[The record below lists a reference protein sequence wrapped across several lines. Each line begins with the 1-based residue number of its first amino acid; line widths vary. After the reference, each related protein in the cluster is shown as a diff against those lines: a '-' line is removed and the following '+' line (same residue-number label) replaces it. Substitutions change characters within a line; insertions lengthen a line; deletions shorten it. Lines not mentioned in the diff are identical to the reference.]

1 MCEGFNG
8 TKSILAARDRPILSM
23 LERIRMYM
31 MQRLTKNR
39 HSVIMWE
46 SSIAPRVATVL
57 EKNKVEAGSHIPTKG
72 SEFMYQVM
80 NMYGGMYSVDLAN
93 WVCSCRRWELTGIPC
108 SHVVAAIWHKREDPV
123 TYVSKWYTKEYYMKA
138 YSQQIFPIRNQ
149 DEWPRSGKVGMIK
162 PIGKTQPGRPKK
174 SRRVELD
181 ELAPPIAKKLKR
193 RYVRMRCS
201 GCGKDN
207 PPADPITYAR
217 NSSQPENVSVSSA
230 TNVSS
235 LQGIMPP
242 PQQVPFNPP
251 RQGSNT
257 VATRTKHI

>member
-1 MCEGFNG
+1 M
-8 TKSILAARDRPILSM
+8 
-23 LERIRMYM
+23 
-31 MQRLTKNR
+31 
-39 HSVIMWE
+39 
-46 SSIAPRVATVL
+46 
-57 EKNKVEAGSHIPTKG
+57 
-72 SEFMYQVM
+72 
-80 NMYGGMYSVDLAN
+80 
-93 WVCSCRRWELTGIPC
+93 
-108 SHVVAAIWHKREDPV
+108 

-174 SRRVELD
+174 SRRVELY
-181 ELAPPIAKKLKR
+181 ELPPPTAKKLKR
-193 RYVRMRCS
+193 RYVRMRCY
-201 GCGKDN
+201 GCGAVGHNFRTCARNNFNSGKDN
-207 PPADPITYAR
+207 PPADPGTYAR
-217 NSSQPENVSVSSA
+217 NSNQPENASVSSA
-230 TNVSS
+230 TNLRA